1 MKKFFTLIAAAAA
14 AMSMS
19 AANFALYFEDEKC
32 TDGATYTS
40 PLMMTDQ
47 YEYKGVIYTEWKQ
60 DSRIFIHGDV
70 GTNVSVEVTPDAKVQ
85 FCAIDGLCVMVEAGE
100 TRTKTGALK
109 SAVNDAMIDK
119 LFETEGDENPSDV
132 VEPAT
137 VVVTAWDNAD
147 PSTKVTVTVVMS
159 NETAGIDNAVAEK
172 EFIKVAPGNILKYNV
187 NKPST
192 LTIFS
197 ITGQIAARYQI
208 ANSGSLNVSNLGKGM
223 YIYTDGRNKGKLIV
237 R

>member
-19 AANFALYFEDEKC
+19 AANFALYYENEKC
-32 TDGATYTS
+32 TDGATYNS
-40 PLMMTDQ
+40 PMVMTDQ
-47 YEYKGVIYTEWKQ
+47 YEYKGVTYTSWKQ
-60 DSRIFIHGDV
+60 DSRLFMHGDP
-70 GTNVSVEVTPDAKVQ
+70 GTQVTLEVTADAAVQ
-85 FCAIDGLCVMVEAGE
+85 FCGIDGQCVMTQPGV
-100 TRTKTGALK
+100 TKTKTGALK
-109 SAVNDAMIDK
+109 SAVEDAVIDK
-119 LFETEGDENPSDV
+119 TFETEGDEKPSDV
-132 VEPAT
+132 SEPIT
-137 VVVTAWDNAD
+137 VKVTAWDNAD
-147 PSTKVTVTVVMS
+147 PSTKITVTVVMS

-172 EFIKVAPGNILKYNV
+172 EFIKVAPGNILNYNV

-197 ITGQIAARYQI
+197 ITGQMAAKYQI